1 MAEIKEA
8 KISDLVFDDKNF
20 NKHTEYGMSLIEKSI
35 RNNGAGR
42 SILIDKNNRIIAGNG
57 VTEIAGQI
65 GLEDVQIVETDGTK
79 IIAVK
84 RTDIDLDSKQ
94 GREMALADNA
104 TGAADLQWDAEE
116 LQKAMDEFAITPQDW
131 GVFSNNDGSAFF
143 GGERDGERNDEY
155 NEFEDKFKPKLTTD
169 DCYTPTEVYDEVVK
183 YVRNIVGDAP
193 EFVRPFY
200 PNGNYQTFNYPKDCV
215 VVDNPPFS
223 IYAEIVRWYLAHD
236 IKFFLFAP
244 ALTQVVANAPA
255 NYVVCACDVIYE
267 NGALVKTSFTT
278 NLLDDIVFTTAPNLK
293 RAIEAV
299 NGKPSADLPIY
310 GYENVLTTA
319 LIGKISLVEFS
330 AKRNEVQEITNLD
343 ALKEK
348 GKSLFGRGWL
358 LSDRKE
364 KERKEKDREE
374 KERKEKERKEK
385 ERKEK
390 ERKEN
395 YLHLSEREKEIIK
408 KLNEQ
413 DKESEQ

>member
-8 KISDLVFDDKNF
+8 KLSDLVFDDKNF

-57 VTEIAGQI
+57 VAETAGQI
-65 GLEDVQIVETDGTK
+65 GLEDVQIVESDGTK

-84 RTDIDLDSKQ
+84 RTDIDLDTKQ

-104 TGAADLQWDAEE
+104 TGAADLQWDTEE

-143 GGERDGERNDEY
+143 DGERNGKRNDEY

-183 YVRNIVGDAP
+183 YVRNIVGDTP

-244 ALTQVVANAPA
+244 ALTQVVANAPV
-255 NYVVCACDVIYE
+255 NYVVAFCGIVYE
-267 NGALVKTSFTT
+267 NGANVRTSFTT
-278 NLLDDIVFTTAPNLK
+278 NLLGDIVFTTAPNLK

-330 AKRNEVQEITNLD
+330 AKRNEVAEISNLD

-358 LSDRKE
+358 LSD
-364 KERKEKDREE
+364 
-374 KERKEKERKEK
+374 
-385 ERKEK
+385 RKEK

>member
-20 NKHTEYGMSLIEKSI
+20 NKHTEFGMSLIEKSI

-65 GLEDVQIVETDGTK
+65 GLDDVQIVETDGTK

-84 RTDIDLDSKQ
+84 RTDIDLDSQQ

-104 TGAADLQWDAEE
+104 TGAADLQWDAETIAE
-116 LQKAMDEFAITPQDW
+116 VEEEFDIDAGDW
-131 GVFSNNDGSAFF
+131 GVNLDFDDGSAFF
-143 GGERDGERNDEY
+143 SGERNGERNDEY

-169 DCYTPTEVYDEVVK
+169 DCYTPPEVYDEVVK
-183 YVRNIVGDAP
+183 YVRKIVGDKP

-255 NYVVCACDVIYE
+255 NYVVAFCDVVYE
-267 NGALVKTSFTT
+267 NGANVRTSFTT
-278 NLLDDIVFTTAPNLK
+278 NLLGDIAFTTAPELK
-293 RAIEAV
+293 RAVEEV
-299 NGKPSADLPIY
+299 NGKAPADLPTY

-319 LIGKISLVEFS
+319 LIGKLALIDFS
-330 AKRNEVQEITNLD
+330 AKRNEVAEISNLD
-343 ALKEK
+343 ALKAK

-364 KERKEKDREE
+364 KDRKE

-395 YLHLSEREKEIIK
+395 HLHLSEREKELIK
-408 KLNEQ
+408 RLNAIGEQ
-413 DKESEQ
+413 EDG

>member
-1 MAEIKEA
+1 MANEKNI
-8 KISDLVFDDKNF
+8 KISDLTFDDKNF
-20 NKHTEYGMSLIEKSI
+20 NKHTEFGMSLLEKSL

-42 SILIDKNNRIIAGNG
+42 SILIDKNNRIIGGNG
-57 VTEIAGQI
+57 VVEVAGQI
-65 GLEDVQIVETDGTK
+65 GLDDVQIVESDGTK

-104 TGAADLQWDAEE
+104 TAAADLAWDVEMLAEVE
-116 LQKAMDEFAITPQDW
+116 GEFDISASEW
-131 GVFSNNDGSAFF
+131 GVHVDFDGAGFF
-143 GGERDGERNDEY
+143 NGERTEEY
-155 NEFEDKFKPKLTTD
+155 NEFEDKFKTKLTTD
-169 DCYTPTEVYDEVVK
+169 DCYTPPEVYAEVEK
-183 YVRNIVGDAP
+183 YVRSIVGDTP

-200 PNGNYQTFNYPKDCV
+200 PGGDYQSYKYPKNCV

-223 IYAEIVRWYLAHD
+223 IYAEIVRWYLAHN
-236 IKFFLFAP
+236 IRFFLFAP

-255 NYVVCACDVIYE
+255 NYVVAMVDVIYE
-267 NGALVKTSFTT
+267 NGANVKTSFTT
-278 NLLDDIVFTTAPNLK
+278 NLLGDVVFTTAPELK
-293 RAIEAV
+293 KAVEAV
-299 NGKPSADLPIY
+299 NGKERADLPIY

-319 LIGKISLVEFS
+319 LIGKIANIEFS
-330 AKRNEVQEITNLD
+330 ARRSEVHEIGNLD

-364 KERKEKDREE
+364 KERKEK
-374 KERKEKERKEK
+374 
-385 ERKEK
+385 

-408 KLNEQ
+408 RLNEQ
-413 DKESEQ
+413 DKELNDGE